1 MDFISVDVETANP
14 DHASICQI
22 GIVCFREGQ
31 LAEQWESLINPE
43 DYFDDMNVF
52 IHGIDESDV
61 EDAPKLPEVY
71 DNVVRYFSG
80 NVVVSHTSFDRI
92 AFDRAFAKYGLTPP
106 DCKWLD
112 SAKVV
117 RRAWTEF
124 SQKGYGI
131 ANVSKKLGIQFK
143 PHIAQEDARA
153 AGEIL
158 IQAIKTSG
166 ISLDDWF
173 GRVKRPINPAQ
184 QTQTRISKE
193 GNPEGPLF
201 GEVIVFT
208 GALQI
213 PRREAAEI
221 ASKIGCQVES
231 GVNRLTTM
239 LVIGDQ
245 DIRKLAGNEKS
256 NKHRKAE
263 ELISKGQVIR
273 ILTESDFKLL
283 IAVND

>member
-31 LAEQWESLINPE
+31 LAEQWESLVNPE

-71 DNVVRYFSG
+71 DKVVRYFSG

-106 DCKWLD
+106 DRKWLD

-158 IQAIKTSG
+158 IQAIKTSE

-173 GRVKRPINPAQ
+173 GRVKRPINSAQ

>member
-184 QTQTRISKE
+184 QPQTRISKE

-256 NKHRKAE
+256 KKHRKAE

-283 IAVND
+283 IAIND

>member
-61 EDAPKLPEVY
+61 EDAPKLTEVY
-71 DNVVRYFSG
+71 DNIVRYFSG

-92 AFDRAFAKYGLTPP
+92 AFNRAFAKYDLTPP

-124 SQKGYGI
+124 SHKGYGI
-131 ANVSKKLGIQFK
+131 ANVSNKLGIQFK
-143 PHIAQEDARA
+143 PHVAQEDARA

-166 ISLDDWF
+166 ISLDGWF
-173 GRVKRPINPAQ
+173 DRVKKPINPAQ
-184 QTQTRISKE
+184 QTRTRISKE

-201 GEVIVFT
+201 GEVVVFT

-213 PRREAAEI
+213 PRHDAVDI
-221 ASKIGCQVES
+221 ASEIGCQVES

-245 DIRKLAGNEKS
+245 DIRKLAGHEKS
-256 NKHRKAE
+256 KKHRKAE
-263 ELISKGQVIR
+263 ELMSKGQTIR
-273 ILTESDFKLL
+273 LLTESDFRQL
-283 IAVND
+283 IAVEG